1 MSKTTKLLPKLVIC
15 INNDSCEDLMRR
27 KIYQVLPDETA
38 AKDGLL
44 RVIDDSGE
52 DYLYAA
58 SQFVEVSFAP
68 EIERAIL
75 NAA

>member
-1 MSKTTKLLPKLVIC
+1 MSKTNKLWPKLVIC
-15 INNDSCEDLMRR
+15 INNESCEDLMRR
-27 KIYQVLPDETA
+27 KIYDEAA
-38 AKDGLL
+38 AKDDFL

-75 NAA
+75 QTA